1 MIIGGLLKSERISPM
16 RKLWLVTTALA
27 LTLLVPFAEAQR
39 TGGGRPSG
47 AGQGQGQGQM
57 SGQAAGQQGMGSG
70 QQQTAHAQQQMKI
83 RSQATDQ
90 QRTAMKQSMTA
101 TKELRSQL
109 RTMTR
114 LEKGRQIGTDE
125 AKQWRERMR
134 QQITLMQ
141 QQQQQL
147 IASLSTDQQ
156 AWVAEDLQEWNEA
169 TSSLVDF
176 LQALSV
182 DLEEEEVDEQA
193 VKKDAKKADEKAKKV
208 ESEESQ
214 ILAELELD

>member
-1 MIIGGLLKSERISPM
+1 
-16 RKLWLVTTALA
+16 
-27 LTLLVPFAEAQR
+27 
-39 TGGGRPSG
+39 
-47 AGQGQGQGQM
+47 
-57 SGQAAGQQGMGSG
+57 
-70 QQQTAHAQQQMKI
+70 
-83 RSQATDQ
+83 
-90 QRTAMKQSMTA
+90 
-101 TKELRSQL
+101 
-109 RTMTR
+109 
-114 LEKGRQIGTDE
+114 
-125 AKQWRERMR
+125 
-134 QQITLMQ
+134 MQ

-193 VKKDAKKADEKAKKV
+193 VKKDAKKADEKARKV